1 MTENFTAYYRSPIG
15 IIEIIGSENGV
26 SSVLFVEKAD
36 GRNKIPNCLNAC
48 VAQLDEYFNRDR
60 KEFSLKLDLQGTDF
74 QKRVWHKLL
83 RIPFGKTVSYLDIA
97 TAIGNRKST
106 RAVGSAN
113 GRNPIC
119 IIVPCHRVIG
129 TNGSL
134 INYGGGLWRKE
145 WLLKFEG
152 RTGQVNLFEHDNATA
167 KSRHAIR

>member
-1 MTENFTAYYRSPIG
+1 MPEKFTTYYHSPIG
-15 IIEIIGSENGV
+15 IIEIVGNENGI
-26 SSVLFVEKAD
+26 SSVLFVEHD
-36 GRNKIPNCLNAC
+36 EIRSEIPNCLKDC
-48 VAQLDEYFNRDR
+48 TTQLDEYFNGAR
-60 KEFSLKLDLQGTDF
+60 KEFFLKLDLQGTDF
-74 QKRVWHKLL
+74 QKRVWNKLL

-97 TAIGNRKST
+97 VAIGNRKSI

-134 INYGGGLWRKE
+134 TGYGGGLWRKE

-152 RTGQVNLFEHDNATA
+152 RTGQVNLFEHDDATT
-167 KSRHAIR
+167 KSRHAVR